1 MKLTDHAKARSQ
13 QRGIPTS
20 LIDLIVRYGTP
31 KKVVGNAIAYEVNGR
46 VKNRLIARLKYLIRL
61 IEKMPGKVIIES
73 EDGAVLTT
81 YHK

>member
-1 MKLTDHAKARSQ
+1 MKLTKHAKARIQ

-20 LIDLIVRYGTP
+20 LIDLIINYGTP
-31 KKVVGNAIAYEVNGR
+31 KKVIGNAFAYEVNGR
-46 VKNRLIARLKYLIRL
+46 VKNKLIARLKHLIRL
-61 IEKMPGKVIIES
+61 IEKLPGKVIIES